1 MVKKVTKKVEKEYH
15 FTRKPIFNIHHQ
27 GDPLFAARCHP
38 SEPVFV
44 TGTATGH
51 VQAYRYDYAKLMEIY
66 EDQDKFPYD
75 ISCVKFDDFDD
86 GSIVSQWHTKRH
98 KKSCRDL
105 CFDLQSGGDKVH
117 TIGSEGV
124 IKTADVRTGQVVN
137 KFSCNTD
144 STFDGQNIVF
154 GTLNKCLSVPNKS
167 FLLVG
172 DESGNLMCHDT
183 RDKHLKL
190 CYKPFAKLHMG
201 EGINSINY
209 CWPKSDYKII
219 TTGSSTIC
227 ELDLRK
233 PEEPLFTSEDQED
246 ELLCAAWL
254 DQEKQET
261 MICGMA
267 DVVTIWKPQ
276 INKWEDQISRIRV
289 AKGETVESLISAMDA
304 ESRFMY
310 GGCSNGHIVKIDIVG
325 GKVVE
330 RFLQQDP
337 EDEKID
343 EVLGLDLDCE
353 YRLMSF
359 GTDGFKIWE
368 EESGEREEEDN
379 DDDSDERSG
388 SDDDDGLN
396 TDDYGDSSDDE
407 REETKLEKE
416 FKESDEESDVE
427 EKEIVEEE
435 DDDGQII
442 ETPTSKKRSFAA
454 SLKRRMEISAETIAK
469 KSKSSLVETTEEVDV
484 ASEEEIG
491 NEVPDSDD
499 ETVFSDDA
507 SKTVELHKIRDQ
519 ILEKISNP
527 DADGKKDKKKK
538 GKKEKPGKKNH
549 QEHGIRRFD
558 DL

>member
-1 MVKKVTKKVEKEYH
+1 
-15 FTRKPIFNIHHQ
+15 
-27 GDPLFAARCHP
+27 
-38 SEPVFV
+38 
-44 TGTATGH
+44 
-51 VQAYRYDYAKLMEIY
+51 MEIY

-219 TTGSSTIC
+219 TTGSSTVC

-233 PEEPLFTSEDQED
+233 PEEPLYTSEDQED

-325 GKVVE
+325 GKVAE

-379 DDDSDERSG
+379 DDDDSDEKSG

-407 REETKLEKE
+407 REEAKLEKE

-435 DDDGQII
+435 DDDEQII

-527 DADGKKDKKKK
+527 DADSKKDKKKK